1 MHSAAFIWD
10 LTDREHEGEKKKKT
24 EANLAVGEGVCRF
37 QMTRI
42 LKTNFSEADDL
53 LWDAAQL
60 CQMAIPV
67 QAAEEFYSNGHR
79 SRAGEAS
86 PLTAHQA
93 KLLYNLIWF

>member
-53 LWDAAQL
+53 L
-60 CQMAIPV
+60 
-67 QAAEEFYSNGHR
+67 
-79 SRAGEAS
+79 
-86 PLTAHQA
+86 
-93 KLLYNLIWF
+93 